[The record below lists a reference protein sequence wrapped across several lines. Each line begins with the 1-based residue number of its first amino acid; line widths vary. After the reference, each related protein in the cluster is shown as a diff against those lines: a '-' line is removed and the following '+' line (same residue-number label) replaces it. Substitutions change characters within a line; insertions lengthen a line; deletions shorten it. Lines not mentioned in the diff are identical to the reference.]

1 MSMSSRFTLG
11 ELAEM
16 LQLDCVGDSSL
27 EIRGLAT
34 LANAGAGE
42 LSFLANPKYQKQ
54 LAATAASAVILH
66 RSMADSTGL
75 PALLCD
81 NPYLA
86 FAKAS
91 ALFDD
96 APVIAGVHH
105 TATIASSAKLGD
117 DVAVGPNVVIGE
129 DVSIGAGSVLH
140 AGVVIGDGAQ
150 LGERCVLFPN
160 VSVYHKV
167 SIGDDARIHSGVVI
181 GADGFGFA
189 PNGAAWTK
197 VFQLGSVR
205 IGDRVEIG
213 SGSTIDRGALDDT
226 VIGNDVI
233 LDSQVLIAHNVV
245 IGDGSAFA
253 GRAGV
258 AGSSV
263 VGRNCTVG
271 GGAGILGHLTVADR
285 VHITSC
291 TLVTKSILE
300 EGASYSSGTPMM
312 PTSDWRKSAVRFSQL
327 DTLNKRLAAIE
338 KKLDEVLNQNP
349 GK

>member
-1 MSMSSRFTLG
+1 MSKSSILTLG
-11 ELAEM
+11 ELAET
-16 LQLDCVGDSSL
+16 LQLECVGDPSL

-34 LANAGAGE
+34 LAKAGEGE
-42 LSFLANPKYQKQ
+42 LSFLANPRYQKQ
-54 LAATAASAVILH
+54 LAGTRASAVILH
-66 RSMADSTGL
+66 RKLADATTL
-75 PALLCD
+75 PALLSD

-91 ALFDD
+91 SLFDD
-96 APVIAGVHH
+96 TPTITGVHH

-117 DVAVGPNVVIGE
+117 GVAIGPHVVIGE
-129 DVSIGAGSVLH
+129 GVEVGADSILH
-140 AGVVIGDGAQ
+140 AGVVIGDHAR

-167 SIGDDARIHSGVVI
+167 SIGNDARIHSGVVI

-189 PNGAAWTK
+189 PNGQAWTK

-213 SGSTIDRGALDDT
+213 SGTTIDRGALDDT

-253 GRAGV
+253 GRAAV

-271 GGAGILGHLTVADR
+271 GGAGIVGHLTVADR

-312 PTSDWRKSAVRFSQL
+312 TTGDWRKSAVRFSQL
-327 DTLNKRLAAIE
+327 DTLSKRLAEME
-338 KKLDEVLNQNP
+338 KKLNQILANNDS
-349 GK
+349 